1 MAQDLGGFTIARSTS
16 VTMLLIFSVYSI
28 IIVGFGFYVKAQ
40 ARKGGSDNLASFLT
54 GGGNI
59 GAFSIA
65 MIAATNAM
73 SGGSMVAAPGLSYAV
88 GFASPLIY
96 YSGFL
101 TSAYCLGAVGRKIA
115 ILRERTGAV
124 SYLQLL
130 RLRFQSKGVV
140 GALAVTGALGLVFFG
155 CGQISAGAKIFAA
168 VTGSNSY
175 YLGLFLVIII
185 SVVYTVS
192 GGVKSLAKVAVIQG
206 VVMLAAT
213 FSIIGVL
220 ILKNT
225 QMYGGVTQ
233 AMQSLAVTFPTILQA
248 QSSGSFWNILGLS
261 LFFGVGVGVMPH
273 SLSVSM
279 TYNDHKKLKLG
290 ILIATLTFFI
300 VNGLMCMIG
309 PLVRAIN
316 PNIAV
321 ADYTSM
327 FVATNLLPSWVGGII
342 FSGVFA
348 AVQSSI
354 AGICISAGAILA
366 KDFIVDCLMKEV
378 PEKTQSRINYGV
390 IIGVGV
396 IGVLVALK
404 PTDITQYMINFA
416 LGSIGGGWY
425 WPILLGFY
433 WKKATKTGMILS
445 TIGGYGTYIVCYF
458 LSSIIPYTK
467 AWWGIAMGGV
477 NAFIPAWIVSLIC
490 MVAGSL
496 LTQNQKV
503 PLGYYQVFFCSD
515 YDEKYAKLDCKL
527 R

>member
-1 MAQDLGGFTIARSTS
+1 MPAYKNKENNSWYVVTQYTDWTGERKQKCKRGFSTRREALEWEQKFQQQSAGDLDMTFEAFVEIYTTDLRARLKESTWQ
-16 VTMLLIFSVYSI
+16 TKEHI
-28 IIVGFGFYVKAQ
+28 IRTKILPYFGK
-40 ARKGGSDNLASFLT
+40 
-54 GGGNI
+54 
-59 GAFSIA
+59 
-65 MIAATNAM
+65 
-73 SGGSMVAAPGLSYAV
+73 
-88 GFASPLIY
+88 
-96 YSGFL
+96 
-101 TSAYCLGAVGRKIA
+101 RKINEITTKDVIAWQNELLAYRDEKRKPYSQTYLKSLHNQLSA
-115 ILRERTGAV
+115 IFNHAVRYYDLHSNPAAKAGNMGNEERREMLFWTKEEYQKFSEVMMDKPV
-124 SYLQLL
+124 SYYA
-130 RLRFQSKGVV
+130 FQ
-140 GALAVTGALGLVFFG
+140 
-155 CGQISAGAKIFAA
+155 
-168 VTGSNSY
+168 
-175 YLGLFLVIII
+175 
-185 SVVYTVS
+185 
-192 GGVKSLAKVAVIQG
+192 
-206 VVMLAAT
+206 
-213 FSIIGVL
+213 
-220 ILKNT
+220 
-225 QMYGGVTQ
+225 
-233 AMQSLAVTFPTILQA
+233 
-248 QSSGSFWNILGLS
+248 
-261 LFFGVGVGVMPH
+261 
-273 SLSVSM
+273 
-279 TYNDHKKLKLG
+279 KLG

-467 AWWGIAMGGV
+467 AWWGVAMGGV

>member
-1 MAQDLGGFTIARSTS
+1 MSQDLGGFTIARSTT
-16 VTMLLIFSVYSI
+16 VTMLIIFGLYSI
-28 IIVGFGFYVKAQ
+28 LIVGFGFFVKAQ
-40 ARKGGSDNLASFLT
+40 ARKGGSDNLSSFLT
-54 GGGNI
+54 GGGNL
-59 GAFSIA
+59 GMFSIA

-101 TSAYCLGAVGRKIA
+101 TSAYCIGALGRKIA
-115 ILRERTGAV
+115 ILRERTGAI

-130 RLRFQSKGVV
+130 RLRFQSKAVV
-140 GALAVTGALGLVFFG
+140 GALAITGAIGLTFFG

-175 YLGLFLVIII
+175 YLGLLLVIII
-185 SVVYTVS
+185 SVIYTVS
-192 GGVKSLAKVAVIQG
+192 GGIKSLAKVAVIQG
-206 VVMLAAT
+206 VIMLVAT

-220 ILKNT
+220 IINNV
-225 QMYGGVTQ
+225 QSYGSVTN
-233 AMQSLAVTFPTILQA
+233 AMQSLATTFPTILQA
-248 QSSGSFWNILGLS
+248 QSAGSFWNILGLS

-273 SLSVSM
+273 SLSISM
-279 TYNDHKKLKLG
+279 TYNNHKQLKWG
-290 ILIATLTFFI
+290 ILIASCTFLS
-300 VNGLMCMIG
+300 VNGIMCMIG
-309 PLVRAIN
+309 PLVRTIN
-316 PNIAV
+316 PNLVV

-327 FVATNLLPSWVGGII
+327 FVATNLLPPWVGGII

-366 KDFIVDCLMKEV
+366 KDFIVDCLMKDTSES
-378 PEKTQSRINYGV
+378 KQSKVNYGI

-396 IGVLVALK
+396 VGTLVALK
-404 PTDITQYMINFA
+404 PTGITQYMINFA

-433 WKKATKTGMILS
+433 WKKATKTGMFLS
-445 TIGGYGTYIVCYF
+445 TTVGYGTYIVCYF
-458 LSSIIPYTK
+458 LSSIIPATK
-467 AWWGIAMGGV
+467 AWWVVSMGGV
-477 NAFIPAWIVSLIC
+477 NAFIPAWIISFIC
-490 MVAGSL
+490 IVAGSL

-503 PLGYYQVFFCSD
+503 PLGYYQVFFCKD
-515 YDEKYAKLDCKL
+515 YDEKYAKLN
-527 R
+527 